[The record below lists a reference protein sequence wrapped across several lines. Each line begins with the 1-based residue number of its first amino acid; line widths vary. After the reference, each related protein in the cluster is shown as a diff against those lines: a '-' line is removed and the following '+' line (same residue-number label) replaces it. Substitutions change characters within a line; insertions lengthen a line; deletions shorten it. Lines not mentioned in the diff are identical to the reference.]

1 MWECG
6 LKHTINSLAITGDK
20 SLLMW
25 ECGLKRNKM
34 EEEQDALDVTPY
46 VGVWIET
53 VKLSYEGRDSI
64 VTPYVGVWIE
74 TYKTLQ
80 RIYPKMSLLMWECG
94 LKPLCSSIKRI
105 LPRHS
110 LCGSVD

>member
-1 MWECG
+1 MGVWIE
-6 LKHTINSLAITGDK
+6 TQTVAWRLAYRK
-20 SLLMW
+20 
-25 ECGLKRNKM
+25 
-34 EEEQDALDVTPY
+34 VTPY